1 MEEKKEK
8 KKRKEDL
15 FHIRNTILD
24 ILNPRIKVIR
34 TIAPLWLPWW
44 VSPTHKMEKKKR
56 KEVGLCAHLLPQ
68 SPVCPSG
75 GGQG

>member
-34 TIAPLWLPWW
+34 TIAPL
-44 VSPTHKMEKKKR
+44 
-56 KEVGLCAHLLPQ
+56 
-68 SPVCPSG
+68 
-75 GGQG
+75 